1 MYICKSMEIQVR
13 NVSKYF
19 KGIECIS
26 EVTFTGYAGEIVGV
40 LAPVG
45 SGKTLL
51 LDLLRG
57 KVVPDSGS
65 VTYLDDNKP
74 IKGRHLKQYI
84 GYLDA
89 TNALYEYMTVYDY
102 LYFLTSL
109 YKLPHYLRK
118 ERVRNLIKICGLSSR
133 KHKEIS
139 TLSKGSR
146 QRVGIAQALI
156 HNPPFLLLD
165 EPVSGLDPSQ
175 SQQLYE
181 LIKEQG
187 KERTVILTSSRMRDV
202 ENMCD
207 TMLVLSNGKVLAK
220 GTVGELQEEVA
231 NSSILK
237 LRIGGADSLAAY
249 NALQQ
254 LDYIQVISN
263 KELSFEIHTTKEER
277 FSKDLFSLCAEKGW
291 YIVRLVAA
299 EKSLED
305 IFKQLRRN

>member
-1 MYICKSMEIQVR
+1 MEVQVQ
-13 NVSKYF
+13 NITKYF
-19 KGIECIS
+19 KGMECIS
-26 EVTFTGYAGEIVGV
+26 KVTFTGYTGEIIGI
-40 LAPVG
+40 LAPTG

-57 KVVPDSGS
+57 KIIPDSGN
-65 VTYLDDNKP
+65 VTYLNEKKI
-74 IKGRHLKQYI
+74 IKTKELKQYI

-102 LYFLTSL
+102 LYFLTGL
-109 YKLPHYLRK
+109 YKLPSYLRK

-133 KHKEIS
+133 KHKTIS

-181 LIKEQG
+181 LIREQG
-187 KERTVILTSSRMRDV
+187 KERTIILTSSRIRDV

-220 GTVGELQEEVA
+220 GTVKELQQEVA

-237 LRIGGADSLAAY
+237 IKIGGADHLSAY
-249 NALQQ
+249 SALQQ
-254 LDYIQVISN
+254 LDYIQVIKSDG
-263 KELSFEIHTTKEER
+263 LSFEIHTTKEER
-277 FSKDLFSLCAEKGW
+277 FSKDLFTLCAEKGW
-291 YIVRLVAA
+291 YITRLVAA

-305 IFKQLRRN
+305 IFKQLRKN

>member
-1 MYICKSMEIQVR
+1 MYICDSMEIQVR
-13 NVSKYF
+13 NISKHF
-19 KGIECIS
+19 KGLTCMS
-26 EVTFTGYAGEIVGV
+26 EVTFTGYTGEVIGI
-40 LAPVG
+40 LAPTG
-45 SGKTLL
+45 NGKTLL

-57 KVVPDSGS
+57 KISPDSGS
-65 VTYLDDNKP
+65 ITFLNDNKTVATQE
-74 IKGRHLKQYI
+74 LKQYI
-84 GYLDA
+84 GYLGA
-89 TNALYEYMTVYDY
+89 SNALYDYMTVYDF
-102 LYFLTSL
+102 LYFLASL

-133 KHKEIS
+133 KHKVIAN
-139 TLSKGSR
+139 LSKGAR

-181 LIKEQG
+181 LIREQG
-187 KERTVILTSSRMRDV
+187 KERTIILTSSRMRDV

-207 TMLVLSNGKVLAK
+207 TMLVLSNGRVLAK
-220 GTVGELQEEVA
+220 GTVEELQQEVA

-237 LRIGGADSLAAY
+237 VKIGGADSISAY

-263 KELSFEIHTTKEER
+263 KEASFEIHTTKEER
-277 FSKDLFSLCAEKGW
+277 FSKDLFTLCSEKGW
-291 YIVRLVAA
+291 YINRLVAA
-299 EKSLED
+299 EKSLEN
-305 IFKQLRRN
+305 IFKQLRKN